1 MKDLKLVVA
10 YALFG
15 MFLLGVC
22 VWGIT
27 QDYKYGGNP
36 EVVRIEHDIDTIVVY
51 ENGRDYDWEIF
62 TQALIWV
69 ESKGDSKAV
78 GSKDD
83 TGVLQIT
90 PILLQDCNRILKTE
104 RFTLEDRLDSL
115 KSVEMF
121 NIIQEHYNPQRDF
134 HLALKI
140 WNCHAPLS
148 YHRKVMDKFNEIKY
162 GRNRQDLHKELGGIS
177 IPCEMVQRKVF
188 HPKEWRCH
196 STK

>member
-1 MKDLKLVVA
+1 MDTFMKWTATL
-10 YALFG
+10 LF
-15 MFLLGVC
+15 LGVLVYSG
-22 VWGIT
+22 VWLEKKKI
-27 QDYKYGGNP
+27 NAMVEFP
-36 EVVRIEHDIDTIVVY
+36 EEEVVVNQDSL
-51 ENGRDYDWEIF
+51 DWEDF
-62 TQALIWV
+62 TRALVWV
-69 ESKGDSKAV
+69 ESKGDSRAI

-121 NIIQEHYNPQRDF
+121 NIIQDHYNPQRDY

-140 WNCHAPLS
+140 WNGKAPLS

-162 GRNRQDLHKELGGIS
+162 GRNR
-177 IPCEMVQRKVF
+177 
-188 HPKEWRCH
+188 
-196 STK
+196 